1 MIKFWTRNYKDYEI
15 MDEALKPIDLKA
27 PIVVHDASPENL
39 AEFFSNSYT
48 VNGLNVNDVIFT
60 LMVTKRNE
68 NKI

>member
-15 MDEALKPIDLKA
+15 MDEALKLIDLKA

-39 AEFFSNSYT
+39 ADFFSNSCT
-48 VNGLNVNDVIFT
+48 VNGLNVNDVVFT